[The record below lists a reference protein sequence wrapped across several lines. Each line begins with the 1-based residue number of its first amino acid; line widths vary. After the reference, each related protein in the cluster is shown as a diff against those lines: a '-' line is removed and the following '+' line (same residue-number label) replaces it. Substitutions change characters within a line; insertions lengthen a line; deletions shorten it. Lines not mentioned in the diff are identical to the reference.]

1 MSEEPEF
8 LAATEDRR
16 HFLETCGRF
25 AVTVPPVMTI
35 LLSTSLSSEAIAKS
49 TGGGGGG
56 LKPDG
61 GAPKGLDSGPAKGPD
76 SNQTLTTTI
85 RDARDG
91 VRGPDGRGRG
101 GN

>member
-1 MSEEPEF
+1 MSEEPKF

-16 HFLETCGRF
+16 RFIQNCGRF
-25 AVTVPPVMTI
+25 AVTVPPALTI

-49 TGGGGGG
+49 IGGGGGG
-56 LKPDG
+56 AKSDG
-61 GAPKGLDSGPAKGPD
+61 GAPKGPDSGPAKGPD
-76 SNQTLTTTI
+76 SSQQLTTPI

-91 VRGPDGRGRG
+91 VRGPDGKGRG